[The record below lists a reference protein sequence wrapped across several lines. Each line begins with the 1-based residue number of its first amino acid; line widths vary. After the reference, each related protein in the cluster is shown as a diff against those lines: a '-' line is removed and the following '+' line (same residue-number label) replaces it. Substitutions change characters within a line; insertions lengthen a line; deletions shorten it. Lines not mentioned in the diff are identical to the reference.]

1 MDLGTFTEEFL
12 NGKLHFLCTVITAC
26 RFNSMCNESIFYK
39 PFQIKWREPTK
50 FRCCV
55 SMGMFHMIMIMFL
68 YTQILLKRVDGS
80 LQHALVQKT
89 VVEKGSVIVTL
100 RGKCNNRGIRLY
112 NLFYEALF
120 RIIINL
126 LAEEFVQ
133 NKEGCLTEITSSE
146 FDKML
151 YGNIKESEKLKK
163 FINISNSGSVELRKF
178 WLSFIYMTDLLLL
191 IISVVRHASK

>member
-1 MDLGTFTEEFL
+1 MNQT
-12 NGKLHFLCTVITAC
+12 
-26 RFNSMCNESIFYK
+26 IFYK
-39 PFQIKWREPTK
+39 PFPIKWREPTK

-55 SMGMFHMIMIMFL
+55 LMGMFHMIMFL

-80 LQHALVQKT
+80 LQHALIQKA
-89 VVEKGSVIVTL
+89 VAEKGSVIVTL

-112 NLFYEALF
+112 KLFYEALL

-126 LAEEFVQ
+126 LVEEFVQ

-163 FINISNSGSVELRKF
+163 FINISNSGSDLRSF
-178 WLSFIYMTDLLLL
+178 GWVLFTWL
-191 IISVVRHASK
+191 ISCC

>member
-1 MDLGTFTEEFL
+1 
-12 NGKLHFLCTVITAC
+12 
-26 RFNSMCNESIFYK
+26 
-39 PFQIKWREPTK
+39 
-50 FRCCV
+50 
-55 SMGMFHMIMIMFL
+55 MGMFHMIMIMFL
-68 YTQILLKRVDGS
+68 YTQILFKRVDGS

-163 FINISNSGSVELRKF
+163 FINISNSGSVQLRKF

-191 IISVVRHASK
+191 IISVVRHASKWNLLS

>member
-1 MDLGTFTEEFL
+1 
-12 NGKLHFLCTVITAC
+12 
-26 RFNSMCNESIFYK
+26 
-39 PFQIKWREPTK
+39 
-50 FRCCV
+50 
-55 SMGMFHMIMIMFL
+55 MIMIMFL

-80 LQHALVQKT
+80 LQHALIQKA

-112 NLFYEALF
+112 KHFYEPLF

-163 FINISNSGSVELRKF
+163 FINISNSGSDLQKF

-191 IISVVRHASK
+191 IISFV

>member
-1 MDLGTFTEEFL
+1 
-12 NGKLHFLCTVITAC
+12 
-26 RFNSMCNESIFYK
+26 
-39 PFQIKWREPTK
+39 
-50 FRCCV
+50 
-55 SMGMFHMIMIMFL
+55 MGMFHMIMIMFL

-100 RGKCNNRGIRLY
+100 HGKWNNRGIRLY
-112 NLFYEALF
+112 KLFYEPLF

-163 FINISNSGSVELRKF
+163 FINISNSGSDLRKF
-178 WLSFIYMTDLLLL
+178 WLSFIYMTDLLL
-191 IISVVRHASK
+191 IISFVWHASKWNLLS